1 MRFHSNLKLQVIV
14 DDIVVVGG
22 GDGATTTVI
31 VECFWWWMMGGEW
44 RRKTKDGEKLREYTC
59 RWYNCN

>member
-1 MRFHSNLKLQVIV
+1 MRFHSNLKLQVII
-14 DDIVVVGG
+14 DDIVGG

-59 RWYNCN
+59 IWYNYN